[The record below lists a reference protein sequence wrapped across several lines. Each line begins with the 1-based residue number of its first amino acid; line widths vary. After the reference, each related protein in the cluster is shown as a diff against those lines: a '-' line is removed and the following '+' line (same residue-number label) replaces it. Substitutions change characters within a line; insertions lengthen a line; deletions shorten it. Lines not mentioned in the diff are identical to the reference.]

1 MERTLRGPRR
11 GSAAY
16 QALEQMILAG
26 GSATR
31 TQLASGLLSHFRSA
45 SRFEQLVVEP
55 LVDNRMARWR
65 SEDELEITL
74 AGRAHV
80 DAALAEPIPPKKSG
94 KPVPPRTA
102 PEFKPL
108 RPERYA
114 LMQETRPGA
123 LDYRKYP
130 SLMGGE
136 RVPYRGQR

>member
-1 MERTLRGPRR
+1 
-11 GSAAY
+11 
-16 QALEQMILAG
+16 MIIAG

-31 TQLASGLLSHFRSA
+31 AQLASALMSHFRSA
-45 SRFEQLVVEP
+45 SRFDQLVVEP

-65 SEDELEITL
+65 GEDELEITL

-80 DAALAEPIPPKKSG
+80 DAEVKAPVAPKKSS
-94 KPVPPRTA
+94 KPVPPRA
-102 PEFKPL
+102 AAEFKPL

-136 RVPYRGQR
+136 RVPYRGKA